1 MSRISTNQISVSNPL
16 GKNAISIGNFN
27 FGVTGGDDYGPSTTT
42 ITGGTGT
49 GFYNGVP
56 VPVGG
61 FVIYVNNSGTLTA
74 HAPKDDNECLYYLN
88 KYGANATNIG
98 DALHWASF
106 QSNLLIRSFEFPIED
121 LPGYGGLTGYWN
133 IVTGPAGYAPAWFD
147 GTIMFPS
154 TQGYNDVGLL
164 DLSQVL
170 TQGSIYINKFDSAG
184 NDQSDLLGSA
194 YHRAGTITF
203 TQGNS
208 NITFAFQNDSFEEG
222 NFGFG
227 TDALY
232 WDPSGSGQPADVTI
246 VSSNHPVF
254 TDGLVQI
261 TITI

>member
-1 MSRISTNQISVSNPL
+1 MSQTSHNQISVSNPL
-16 GKNAISIGNFN
+16 GKNAIIIGDFN
-27 FGVTGGDDYGPSTTT
+27 FGVTGGDDYGPTSQTQ
-42 ITGGTGT
+42 
-49 GFYNGVP
+49 FYNGIVP
-56 VPVGG
+56 PVGG
-61 FVIYVNNSGTLTA
+61 YTIYQTMGGNIYANVAHNDTECMFYLKSLGSPDGTIS
-74 HAPKDDNECLYYLN
+74 DMLN
-88 KYGANATNIG
+88 WVST
-98 DALHWASF
+98 
-106 QSNLLIRSFEFPIED
+106 QSNIMVRSVEFPIED

-133 IVTGPAGYAPAWFD
+133 IVTGPDGYAPAWID
-147 GTIMFPS
+147 GTVMFPN
-154 TQGYNDVGLL
+154 TQAANAVGLS

-170 TQGSIYINKFDSAG
+170 TQGSIYINVLDSAG
-184 NDQSDLLGSA
+184 NNQSDLLGSA

-222 NFGFG
+222 NFGA
-227 TDALY
+227 DVLY

>member
-16 GKNAISIGNFN
+16 EKYAIIIGDFN
-27 FGVTGGDDYGPSTTT
+27 FGVTGGDDYGPTYQTN
-42 ITGGTGT
+42 
-49 GFYNGVP
+49 FYNGIP

-61 FVIYVNNSGTLTA
+61 FIIYVNNSGTITA

-88 KYGANATNIG
+88 KYGANADNIS
-98 DALHWASF
+98 DALNWASF
-106 QSNLLIRSFEFPIED
+106 QSYLMVRSFEFPIED

-133 IVTGPAGYAPAWFD
+133 IVTGGNGYAPAWYE
-147 GTIMFPS
+147 GSLMFPN
-154 TQGYNDVGLL
+154 TQGDNNVGLS

-170 TQGSIYINKFDSAG
+170 TQGSIYINQFDSAG
-184 NDQSDLLGSA
+184 NDQSDLLGSI
-194 YHRAGTITF
+194 YHGAGTITF

-222 NFGFG
+222 YFG
-227 TDALY
+227 TGVLY
-232 WDPSGSGQPADVTI
+232 WDPSGVGQPANVTLI
-246 VSSNHPVF
+246 SSNHPIF